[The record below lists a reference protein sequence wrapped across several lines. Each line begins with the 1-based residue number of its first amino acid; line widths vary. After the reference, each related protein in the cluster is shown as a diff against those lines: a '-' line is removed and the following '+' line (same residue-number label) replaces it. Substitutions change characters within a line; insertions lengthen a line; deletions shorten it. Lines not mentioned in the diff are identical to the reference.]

1 MKTKQER
8 QIDSFNKDVQKIRSE
23 IPKQYNKVLL
33 LDEILNPDIDLFIS
47 ITTRGDGKTYG
58 YFKALLTLAMK
69 YEDFSF
75 MAVAR
80 HYTLRNAYAIMIE
93 QIMYDNKMASDSLI
107 IRRKD
112 HYIEILA
119 NQKSIA
125 IITDLMAATDL
136 KYHSAVLRHYRFIV
150 YDEFLAIE
158 GDYLPDEPERLK
170 TIYESVDRGTN
181 SLLPNPKL
189 LLIGNPVNYNSPLLS
204 YFNLFDNLDNQE
216 MNTVKR
222 FDNVLI
228 ERFRNESINEVKN
241 NRLFSKTNNSSI
253 TGEFKRN
260 TALVITTALKKT
272 MPYSFTIK
280 LSGTTNLIVHY
291 STARDY
297 YLSVNDIPNTEYEY
311 CTDMLDYKK
320 GVRLLDKY
328 DYSPF
333 NEDDYTEHRVLF
345 ADTFSIGFFD
355 RVPKIKQL
363 SIKELITE
371 QINQHSHDSDF
382 EKQKIVDHNTADVIE
397 ENRLNQLK
405 KKLFRDYFK

>member
-1 MKTKQER
+1 MKTKEER
-8 QIDSFNKDVQKIRSE
+8 QIASFNKDVQKIRSE
-23 IPKQYNKVLL
+23 IPEQYNKVLL
-33 LDEILNPDIDLFIS
+33 LDDILNPDIDLFIS

-80 HYTLRNAYAIMIE
+80 HYALRNAYAIMIE

-112 HYIEILA
+112 HYIEILV

-158 GDYLPDEPERLK
+158 GDYIPDELERLK

-181 SLLPNPKL
+181 SLLPNPKI

-204 YFNLFDNLDNQE
+204 YFNLFDCLDNQE

-222 FDNVLI
+222 FDNVII
-228 ERFRNESINEVKN
+228 ERFRNESINDAKN
-241 NRLFSKTNNSSI
+241 NRLFSKTDNSSI

-260 TALVITTALKKT
+260 TSLVITTALKKT

-297 YLSVNDIPNTEYEY
+297 YLAVNDIPNTEYEY
-311 CTDMLDYKK
+311 CTDMMDYKK

-363 SIKELITE
+363 SIKELIAE

-382 EKQKIVDHNTADVIE
+382 EKQKIVDNNTADVIE